1 MPSLPNSTKPLL
13 SWLERPAVD
22 RGIRFAQADGEWCFY
37 PYEQVAKMT
46 REAARGLTQHGVRP
60 GDVVTL
66 IAETGPEL
74 IAAFFGAL
82 AIGAT
87 PSPAA
92 PPMIFKELDRYR
104 EHLARV
110 LDATRPALVVAGE
123 GLAGAIESI
132 GGGSLAV
139 VELAAL
145 FGGGGE
151 LTPWSA
157 GAGEIALLQL
167 TSGSTGAARAVSI
180 SHSALTANVGA
191 LSRWLGIAPG
201 SAWGSWLPLHHDM
214 GLVGGMIAP
223 VVYETDL
230 WLMRP
235 EQFVRDPLGYLR
247 CFGTFGARLSATP
260 PFALDLIARR
270 VKADALEGMDF
281 SRVEGIV
288 VGAER
293 ISPGTLERFH
303 ALLGPFGLRREALLP
318 AYGLAEATLAVS
330 GVPRGRGWESTV
342 VDSASLALGRRIRR
356 PEAGGEGTAVVGCGL
371 PLDGV
376 SVSVVDED
384 LVPVGEGWVG
394 EIVVRGASLASGLAG
409 DAPASLTRLAD
420 GELRTGDAGWVA
432 DGQLFVIGR
441 LGDSIK
447 VRGQVVFSEDLEA
460 ALAEMGAGRQH
471 VAVLLGVLEGLPNV
485 VVLSEE
491 ADHDWRDSAATLLRR
506 QAGGA
511 RVTCLNVPRG
521 TITRTSSG
529 KPRRRA
535 LWQSFV
541 EGTLTAAPHRHLDD
555 AIA

>member
-1 MPSLPNSTKPLL
+1 M
-13 SWLERPAVD
+13 ERPAAD
-22 RGIRFAQADGEWCFY
+22 RGIRFAQADGEWRFY
-37 PYEQVAKMT
+37 PYEQVGMMA
-46 REAARGLTQHGVRP
+46 REAARGLAQHGVRP

-66 IAETGPEL
+66 IGETGPEF

-110 LDATRPALVVAGE
+110 LDATRPTLVVAGE
-123 GLAGAIESI
+123 GLAGVIESV
-132 GGGSLAV
+132 GGSSAV
-139 VELAAL
+139 VELPAL
-145 FGGGGE
+145 FGRGGE
-151 LTPWSA
+151 LTPWNA
-157 GAGEIALLQL
+157 RADEIALLQL

-180 SHSALTANVGA
+180 SHTALMANAAA

-201 SAWGSWLPLHHDM
+201 SAWASWLPLHHDM

-223 VVYETDL
+223 VVYEADL

-270 VKADALEGMDF
+270 VPADALEGMDF
-281 SRVEGIV
+281 SGVEGIV

-330 GVPRGRGWESTV
+330 GVPRGRGWEATV
-342 VDSASLALGRRIRR
+342 VDSASLALGRRIRP
-356 PEAGGEGTAVVGCGL
+356 PEAGVEGTAVVGCGL

-384 LVPVGEGWVG
+384 LVPVGEGRVG

-409 DAPASLTRLAD
+409 DAPASLTRLSD
-420 GELRTGDAGWVA
+420 GELRTGDAGFLA

-447 VRGQVVFSEDLEA
+447 VRGQAVFSEDLET
-460 ALAEMGAGRQH
+460 ALAEMGAGRQQ
-471 VAVLLGVLEGLPNV
+471 VAVLLGVLGGLPT
-485 VVLSEE
+485 VVLLSED
-491 ADHDWRDSAATLLRR
+491 ADHDWRSSAAALLRR

-511 RVTCLNVPRG
+511 RVTSLNVPRG

-541 EGTLTAAPHRHLDD
+541 EGSLTAAPHQQPED

>member
-1 MPSLPNSTKPLL
+1 MSSSPRSTKPLL

-37 PYEQVAKMT
+37 SYEQLGKMT
-46 REAARGLTQHGVRP
+46 REAARGLTQHGVRS

-66 IAETGPEL
+66 IGETGAEF
-74 IAAFFGAL
+74 IAAFFGVL

-110 LDATRPALVVAGE
+110 LDVTRPTLVVAGE
-123 GLAGAIESI
+123 GLAAAIESV
-132 GGGSLAV
+132 GGSWPI
-139 VELAAL
+139 VELPAL
-145 FGGGGE
+145 FGQGGE

-157 GAGEIALLQL
+157 RAGEIALLQL

-180 SHSALTANVGA
+180 SHSALTANAGA

-201 SAWGSWLPLHHDM
+201 SAWASWLPLHHDM

-235 EQFVRDPLGYLR
+235 EQFVRDPLSYLR
-247 CFGTFGARLSATP
+247 CFGLFGARLSATP
-260 PFALDLIARR
+260 PFGLDLIARR
-270 VKADALEGMDF
+270 VRADALEGMDF
-281 SRVEGIV
+281 SKVDGIV

-303 ALLGPFGLRREALLP
+303 ALLGPFGLRRDALLP

-330 GVPRGRGWESTV
+330 GLPRGRGWESTV
-342 VDSASLALGRRIRR
+342 VDPASLALGRRIRP
-356 PEAGGEGTAVVGCGL
+356 PEAGGEGAAVVGCGL

-384 LVPVGEGWVG
+384 LVPVGDGRVG
-394 EIVVRGASLASGLAG
+394 EIVVRGASVASELSG
-409 DAPASLTRLAD
+409 DAPASLTRLAG
-420 GELRTGDAGWVA
+420 GELRTGDAGFLSG
-432 DGQLFVIGR
+432 GQVFVIGR

-447 VRGQVVFSEDLEA
+447 VRGQVVFSEDLET
-460 ALAEMGAGRQH
+460 ALAEVGAGRQH
-471 VAVLLGVLEGLPNV
+471 VAVLLGVLEGLPT
-485 VVLSEE
+485 VVLLSEDS
-491 ADHDWRDSAATLLRR
+491 DHEWRSSAAALLRR
-506 QAGGA
+506 RAGGA

-541 EGTLTAAPHRHLDD
+541 EGALTDAPHRHPEN